1 MGTNQQENTGFYS
14 MNHLYEFNNLMAHN
28 NILLIYEGD
37 FSQDVAKS
45 VLQMTE
51 RKLVNENI
59 EELTKRKIYNVMIE
73 TLQNICKHNVT
84 YADSHPIFMISFT
97 GEYYNIISGNPLTSN
112 KVEEIKNKL
121 DHINS
126 LDEEGLKQLFK
137 ETRLKSTI
145 SDVGGAGLGF
155 IDMAKRSGN
164 KIHYQFDTIDNEYS
178 YFTVMVQI
186 SNKG

>member
-1 MGTNQQENTGFYS
+1 
-14 MNHLYEFNNLMAHN
+14 
-28 NILLIYEGD
+28 
-37 FSQDVAKS
+37 
-45 VLQMTE
+45 MTE
-51 RKLVNENI
+51 RKLVTENI

-84 YADSHPIFMISFT
+84 YSDSRPVFMISFT
-97 GEYYNIISGNPLTSN
+97 GEHYNIISGNPLNTE
-112 KVEEIKNKL
+112 KVEAIKSKL

-164 KIHYQFDTIDNEYS
+164 KIHYMFENIDENFS
-178 YFTVMVQI
+178 YFTVMVQV
-186 SNKG
+186 SNKA